1 MSSFY
6 TRGVETVGVI
16 SKPDTARGGEVA
28 PALLEW
34 LAARGLKVRYDR
46 VTAEYAGRTD
56 GLTLEELA
64 ENADMLIVLGG
75 DGTLLMAAKAI
86 GARQIPLLAVNL
98 GSLGFLTALTI
109 DELYP
114 ELERALRGEHR
125 LGHRRMIE
133 CELRRGGETVAR
145 YLALNDV
152 VIAKSA
158 LARMIEIDAW
168 AGDHYV
174 CSYRGDGV
182 ILATPTGST
191 AYSLSAGGPII
202 FPTVAAFALT
212 PICPHTLTNRPVI
225 VPDTEMIA
233 FQLRAPDGSA
243 FINVDGQQGLELRNG
258 DRILSRASS
267 HTLRLIRPPRLL
279 YFDVLRQKLH
289 WGQRGP
295 E

>member
-1 MSSFY
+1 MPA
-6 TRGVETVGVI
+6 VKAVGVI
-16 SKPDTARGGEVA
+16 SKPGSDKGAGVV
-28 PALLEW
+28 PKLLEW
-34 LAARGLKVRYDR
+34 LEARGLAARCDH
-46 VTAEYAGRTD
+46 VTAAYAGRRD
-56 GLTLEELA
+56 GLAIEDVPEGV
-64 ENADMLIVLGG
+64 DMVIVLGG

-109 DELYP
+109 SELYP
-114 ELERALRGEHR
+114 ELDRALRGEHR

-133 CELRRGGETVAR
+133 CELQRAGETVAR

-152 VIAKSA
+152 VISKSA

-174 CSYRGDGV
+174 CSYRGDGL

-191 AYSLSAGGPII
+191 AYSLSAGGPIM
-202 FPTVAAFALT
+202 FPTVAAFAIT

-225 VPDTEMIA
+225 VPDSELIA
-233 FQLRAPDGSA
+233 FQLRADDDTA
-243 FINVDGQQGLELRNG
+243 FINVDGQQGLALKHE
-258 DRILSRASS
+258 DRVLCRASS